1 MSDNSKQVLPKLL
14 YSMVRKLSAVFF
26 KRLVLLEEGSEDET
40 NSVVEYDHHCE
51 GAEIMLDFM
60 MTRKQAI
67 LLKAFA

>member
-51 GAEIMLDFM
+51 GVEIMLDFM